1 MNTKNT
7 NNNAFLIHISAFAG
21 YFFPFGGIISPLIF
35 WQVKKDESE
44 YLDTH
49 GKEAVNFNLSFTLY
63 MFILGLTFIPFFI
76 RFIFRNINNLNHMQ
90 NEFFFDF
97 SDMFGFMGGISLIG
111 ILGIIRFVLVTLA
124 AVKANNGEFYKYPLT
139 LKFIK

>member
-1 MNTKNT
+1 MK
-7 NNNAFLIHISAFAG
+7 
-21 YFFPFGGIISPLIF
+21 
-35 WQVKKDESE
+35 
-44 YLDTH
+44 
-49 GKEAVNFNLSFTLY
+49 
-63 MFILGLTFIPFFI
+63 
-76 RFIFRNINNLNHMQ
+76 